1 MQLRPVK
8 KNLPKTNFTLIELL
22 VSATCQ
28 VCVFPLYYLKK
39 ESKKM
44 PYYACKA
51 SASCP
56 NGALHI
62 FRRKMLHTAE
72 PCFIRS
78 AFTLIEL
85 LVVIAIIAILAAM
98 LLPALQQAR
107 ERARSTTCVN
117 NLKTVGVAVN
127 NYMGD
132 NRGFMPGSITGNIYM
147 VCPDGVSRSISR
159 FGHAMLHYLPG
170 AQLTKWDNITNGLQ
184 KNNPLQCPSDTIRNE
199 YYKGAGHWYSY
210 GNNYYAAWDQN
221 SRQMQKPEKIKTPSQ
236 FMYLAETLDLA
247 YFCTTFS
254 VTSFPI
260 HLTHKPDG
268 DRLEFRHRNSMN
280 ALFMDTH
287 VAPMAYKTLYNSGN
301 RYCYTP
307 TF

>member
-1 MQLRPVK
+1 MRRSHV
-8 KNLPKTNFTLIELL
+8 FTLIELL
-22 VSATCQ
+22 VTTAQQNS
-28 VCVFPLYYLKK
+28 L
-39 ESKKM
+39 SKTKTTH
-44 PYYACKA
+44 PYARQ
-51 SASCP
+51 
-56 NGALHI
+56 GALHVCRKANSSHLHI
-62 FRRKMLHTAE
+62 FTQ
-72 PCFIRS
+72 S

-132 NRGFMPGSITGNIYM
+132 NRGFMPGSITGNIPM

-210 GNNYYAAWDQN
+210 GTNYYTAWDLN
-221 SRQMQKPEKIKTPSQ
+221 YPQMQKPEKIKTPSQ

>member
-1 MQLRPVK
+1 MFHCFSG
-8 KNLPKTNFTLIELL
+8 T
-22 VSATCQ
+22 
-28 VCVFPLYYLKK
+28 K
-39 ESKKM
+39 E
-44 PYYACKA
+44 
-51 SASCP
+51 
-56 NGALHI
+56 
-62 FRRKMLHTAE
+62 FRHGRK
-72 PCFIRS
+72 
-78 AFTLIEL
+78 FTLIEL

-170 AQLTKWDNITNGLQ
+170 AQLTKWPNITNGLQ

-221 SRQMQKPEKIKTPSQ
+221 SHQMQKPEKIKTPSQ
-236 FMYLAETLDLA
+236 FMYLAETLDLD

-268 DRLEFRHRNSMN
+268 DRLEFRHSNSMN